1 MANTSLAPNGLICEF
16 MENPESAY
24 ICKKR
29 PGLGWIVRDSAPNA
43 IQAAYQILVSS
54 SAEKLA
60 SDEGDLWDSGKVGSC
75 ESVNIRYDGAPLK
88 SNTTYYWKARARG
101 METLK
106 QALIQNLRDFA
117 QAKSLRNT

>member
-1 MANTSLAPNGLICEF
+1 MADTSLAPTGLLCEL

-24 ICKKR
+24 LCKKR
-29 PGLGWIVRDSAPNA
+29 PGFGWIVQDSAPNA
-43 IQAAYQILVSS
+43 IQAAYQILVASS
-54 SAEKLA
+54 IKTLA
-60 SDEGDLWDSGKVGSC
+60 QDAGDLWDSGKVGSC